1 MTPDEKPTKGR
12 GWTRAVQDAGPY
24 LGMGI
29 GLAVMVL
36 VCLGAGYW
44 LDGRLG
50 TSPWFFLLGGVFG
63 MAAAGYHFYR
73 TVSAR
78 QR

>member
-1 MTPDEKPTKGR
+1 MTLDDKPNKGR

-29 GLAVMVL
+29 GMAATVL
-36 VCLGAGYW
+36 LSLGAGYW

-50 TSPWFFLLGGVFG
+50 TKPVFFLLGGLFG

-73 TVSAR
+73 TVVAR
-78 QR
+78 K

>member
-1 MTPDEKPTKGR
+1 MTPAEKPSKGR
-12 GWTRAVQDAGPY
+12 GWTRVAQDAGPY

-29 GLAVMVL
+29 GLAVTVL
-36 VCLGAGYW
+36 ACLGAGYW

-50 TSPWFFLLGGVFG
+50 TEPLFFLVGGVFG

-73 TVSAR
+73 TVGSR
-78 QR
+78 RR